1 MDKNREK
8 LLIKVAYLYYIEE
21 KKQSEISK
29 DLNINQATV
38 SRLLQ
43 EAKEQEIVKIE
54 IRNDEYTQL
63 IKLERYVQEKYGLK
77 NVILV
82 NHSRKLNETE
92 KCKAVAK
99 EAAIHLRQIIQNDS
113 IVGLASGKTLERIIG
128 SITVNRTTDAVFV
141 PLVGAPGHSSSQYHV
156 NAIVYE
162 IAKQY
167 DGRSIFIN
175 ATAVQEDK
183 ETRNNIVNSKY
194 FEEINSYWE
203 KLDIAVIGVGEP
215 HKQPLKYW
223 TEQLTEADMENMK
236 LYNAA
241 AECCCTFI
249 DKDGRII
256 KNDQYERKIGVDL
269 SKLTKVPHSIAVVQ
283 SKKKAAPLSAFL
295 KTGFINTLI
304 TDKETILE
312 VLKKDKDQHYEQFKS
327 Y

>member
-1 MDKNREK
+1 MDRSREK

-29 DLNINQATV
+29 ELNINQATV

-54 IRNDEYTQL
+54 IRNDEYTHL
-63 IKLERYVQEKYGLK
+63 IKLERYIQDKYGLK
-77 NVILV
+77 KVVLV
-82 NHSRKLNETE
+82 NHSKSLNETE

-99 EAAIHLRQIIQNDS
+99 EAALHLRKIIQNNS

-167 DGRSIFIN
+167 DGKSIFIN

-183 ETRNNIVNSKY
+183 DTRNKIVSSKY
-194 FEEINSYWE
+194 FEEINSYW
-203 KLDIAVIGVGEP
+203 KRLDISVVGIGEP
-215 HKQPLKYW
+215 FKQPLKYW
-223 TEQLTEADMENMK
+223 NEQLTEEDMEEMK

-241 AECCCTFI
+241 AECCGTFI
-249 DKDGRII
+249 DKAGRII
-256 KNDQYERKIGVDL
+256 KNDQYERTIGVDL
-269 SKLTKVPHSIAVVQ
+269 SSLRETPHSIAVVQ

-295 KTGFINTLI
+295 RTGFINTLI

-312 VLKKDKDQHYEQFKS
+312 VLRKDKDINYELFKS
-327 Y
+327 